1 MPYLHLFARYIKM
14 IRNSLSPTTVQNF
27 ASIGSAIRQIQYK
40 YNDAAEVSGEPG
52 GILPLIRLIDTPR
65 ACHLKMRGD

>member
-40 YNDAAEVSGEPG
+40 YNDAAEVSG
-52 GILPLIRLIDTPR
+52 
-65 ACHLKMRGD
+65 